1 MTQLI
6 DITVY
11 PVKDVLPILL
21 KDDATGKN
29 VVFAT
34 DSYVQLGDEFLPE
47 RCITPACIAAINP
60 KGFQPRINKQT
71 DQQAERTRKK
81 AEVFTPA
88 WICCKMNN
96 FCDEQWFSGEC
107 PFNVQY
113 ETTWRAL
120 SKPVP
125 FPNAKAWQKYVDSR
139 RLEITCGEA
148 PFLASR
154 YDAATGNIIPVS
166 RRIGILD
173 RKLRVVSENAQTET
187 DWLNWALRA
196 LQSVYGYEMQGD
208 SLLIARINLLA
219 TFADFLAMRWGRL
232 ATTQELKQAARIISR
247 NVWQMDGLS
256 AAVPFF
262 EKPGDNQLSL
272 FDDFELQ
279 AAPSEKL
286 LSPKIKNWRGKKIL
300 EFRQLIKSRGKDMKF
315 DFVIGN
321 PPYQDQTLGDNKGYA
336 PPVYNLFLEEAYKI
350 ADKVELIHPARFLFN
365 AGSTPKAWNEKMLND
380 PHFKIIEY
388 AEDAA
393 TIFPGTLIRGGVVIS
408 YRDANQNYG
417 AIEVFTK
424 YPELNGVLH
433 KVVRQKSFSSF
444 SEIVVSRTA
453 FRLTKK
459 LHEDFP
465 NAINQLSNGHA
476 YDMSTN
482 IFERLPQVFFDEKP
496 EDKFEYIQILGRENN
511 NRVFKFIKRI
521 YVNDVK
527 NLNFYK
533 LYAPKACGG
542 GEFGETFA
550 QIFLCSPSTGATETF
565 VGIGSFKTKKEA
577 TAALKYV
584 KTKFA
589 RALLGI
595 LKTTQDLTPEKW
607 KFVPLQDFTS
617 SSDID
622 WSLSISEIDAQL
634 YKKYKLTKEEIA
646 FIESNVKEMT

>member
-187 DWLNWALRA
+187 DWLVWALRA

-219 TFADFLAMRWGRL
+219 TFADFLSMRWGRL

-256 AAVPFF
+256 AAVPFY

-321 PPYQDQTLGDNKGYA
+321 PPYQDQTIGENKGFA

-350 ADKVELIHPARFLFN
+350 ADKVLMIHPARFLFN

-380 PHFKIIEY
+380 PHFKILYYEGDSSKVFANTDIM
-388 AEDAA
+388 
-393 TIFPGTLIRGGVVIS
+393 GGIVIS
-408 YRDANQNYG
+408 YRDINADFEP
-417 AIEVFTK
+417 IEFFVSI
-424 YPELNGVLH
+424 PEMNSVLH
-433 KVVRQKSFSSF
+433 KVRSQRDYVGLDTIMITSYAYHFT
-444 SEIVVSRTA
+444 EV
-453 FRLTKK
+453 
-459 LHEDFP
+459 LHTENP
-465 NAINQLSNGHA
+465 N
-476 YDMSTN
+476 
-482 IFERLPQVFFDEKP
+482 
-496 EDKFEYIQILGRENN
+496 
-511 NRVFKFIKRI
+511 IK
-521 YVNDVK
+521 
-527 NLNFYK
+527 
-533 LYAPKACGG
+533 
-542 GEFGETFA
+542 
-550 QIFLCSPSTGATETF
+550 
-565 VGIGSFKTKKEA
+565 
-577 TAALKYV
+577 
-584 KTKFA
+584 
-589 RALLGI
+589 
-595 LKTTQDLTPEKW
+595 
-607 KFVPLQDFTS
+607 
-617 SSDID
+617 
-622 WSLSISEIDAQL
+622 
-634 YKKYKLTKEEIA
+634 
-646 FIESNVKEMT
+646 

>member
-96 FCDEQWFSGEC
+96 FCDEQWFNGEC

-113 ETTWRAL
+113 ETSWRAL

-256 AAVPFF
+256 AAVPFY
-262 EKPGDNQLSL
+262 EIPGDNQLSL

-279 AAPSEKL
+279 AEPSEKL
-286 LSPKIKNWRGKKIL
+286 LSPKIKNWRAKKIL

-321 PPYQDQTLGDNKGYA
+321 PPYQETTDSESTKM
-336 PPVYNLFLEEAYKI
+336 PPIYNLFMDAAYQI
-350 ADKVELIHPARFLFN
+350 ADKVELITPGRFLFR
-365 AGSTPKAWNEKMLND
+365 AGATPSEWNEKMLSD
-380 PHFKIIEY
+380 KHLKVLHFEHRSSN
-388 AEDAA
+388 
-393 TIFPGTLIRGGVVIS
+393 IFANTDIKGGIVITFH
-408 YRDANQNYG
+408 DNTQDFG
-417 AIEVFTK
+417 AIEIFCPFEEMRSIRSK
-424 YPELNGVLH
+424 AAPQSDKNSLFSIIYNQNKFDLEKLYKDYPEFQSIIG
-433 KVVRQKSFSSF
+433 
-444 SEIVVSRTA
+444 
-453 FRLTKK
+453 
-459 LHEDFP
+459 
-465 NAINQLSNGHA
+465 SNGR
-476 YDMSTN
+476 DKRFRNN
-482 IFERLPQVFFDEKP
+482 IFEKISIFAEKRKKKDDLPIIGLIKNKRVWRYFPKR
-496 EDKFEYIQILGRENN
+496 YIDISHENLSKWKVLVPSAN
-511 NRVFKFIKRI
+511 GSGAIGEVMSTPLCGPPLCGYTQSFI
-521 YVNDVK
+521 
-527 NLNFYK
+527 
-533 LYAPKACGG
+533 
-542 GEFGETFA
+542 
-550 QIFLCSPSTGATETF
+550 
-565 VGIGSFKTKKEA
+565 GIGSFDTEEEA
-577 TAALKYV
+577 NNCLKYV
-584 KTKFA
+584 KSKFA
-589 RALLGI
+589 RVMLGI
-595 LKTTQDLTPEKW
+595 LKITQHNPPETW
-607 KFVPLQDFTS
+607 RLVPLQDFTS

-646 FIESNVKEMT
+646 FIESNVKEMS

>member
-96 FCDEQWFSGEC
+96 FCDEQWFNGEC

-256 AAVPFF
+256 AAVPFY
-262 EKPGDNQLSL
+262 EIPGDNQLSL

-279 AAPSEKL
+279 AEPSEKL
-286 LSPKIKNWRGKKIL
+286 LSPKIKNWRAKKIL

-321 PPYQDQTLGDNKGYA
+321 PPYQEETENNGRAN
-336 PPVYNLFLEEAYKI
+336 PIYNYFMDAAYQI
-350 ADKVELIHPARFLFN
+350 ADKVILITPARFLFN
-365 AGSTPKAWNEKMLND
+365 AGQTPKAWNKKML
-380 PHFKIIEY
+380 
-388 AEDAA
+388 EDEHLTVLHYEPNASI
-393 TIFPGTLIRGGVVIS
+393 IFPNTEIKGGVAITF
-408 YRDANQNYG
+408 RDASKELGGLKN
-417 AIEVFTK
+417 FSK
-424 YPELNGVLH
+424 HPELKGILH
-433 KVVRQKSFSSF
+433 KIRTKNKSSLCFDS
-444 SEIVVSRTA
+444 IVAAQGIYRFTDKVFELHPSINEVNGEGTGNKIVSRVVELCPDI
-453 FRLTKK
+453 FLESPEKK
-459 LHEDFP
+459 GKYVKML
-465 NAINQLSNGHA
+465 ARS
-476 YDMSTN
+476 
-482 IFERLPQVFFDEKP
+482 K
-496 EDKFEYIQILGRENN
+496 GR
-511 NRVFKFIKRI
+511 RVYRYIKRS
-521 YVNDVK
+521 YLQDTPYLDKYNVA
-527 NLNFYK
+527 F
-533 LYAPKACGG
+533 P
-542 GEFGETFA
+542 E
-550 QIFLCSPSTGATETF
+550 AT
-565 VGIGSFKTKKEA
+565 GIGSFGEVLGNTEILAPNEGATDTFLSIGQFDTQEEA
-577 TAALKYV
+577 IAVSKYIR
-584 KTKFA
+584 TKFL
-589 RALLGI
+589 RAILGN
-595 LKTTQDLTPEKW
+595 KKATQHTPHTVWEEI
-607 KFVPLQDFTS
+607 PLQDFTS
-617 SSDID
+617 ESDID
-622 WSLSISEIDAQL
+622 WSLSIPEIDAQL